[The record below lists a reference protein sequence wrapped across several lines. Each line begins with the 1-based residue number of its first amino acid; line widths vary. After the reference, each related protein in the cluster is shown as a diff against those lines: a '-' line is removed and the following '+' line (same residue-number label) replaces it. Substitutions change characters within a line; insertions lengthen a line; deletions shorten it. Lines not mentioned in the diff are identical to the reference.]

1 MNSSLTPTTHALLL
15 YCRAGFEKE
24 CAAEISAFAH
34 RDGQAGYAK
43 TSDGSGFVVFH
54 PHETSA
60 RVSGAGGIAF
70 DQLIFARQL
79 IQSASLTGPL
89 PPEDRI
95 TPLLEQAL
103 SVARRFSG
111 ILLETADTNEAKALS
126 TFTRKLAVPL
136 RRAAEGRNLIAGG
149 SQLPRLHLFFL
160 SATEAYVGLSL
171 EDNGSP
177 WPMGIPRLKF
187 PRGAPSRSTLKL
199 EEALLTFLER
209 APEALQPGMTAV
221 DLGAAPGG
229 WTWQLVRRHL
239 RVTAVDN
246 GPIQAELLDS
256 GLVEHR
262 RTDAFRFRPAKPV
275 DWMVCDVVEQPIRIA
290 QLVARWLAEG
300 WCRHCIFNLK
310 LPMKKRRDEVLRCQ
324 ELIATTLED
333 AGCPYRLRI
342 KQLYHDREEVT
353 GYLQRLP
360 EPGTRSTK
368 RRG

>member
-1 MNSSLTPTTHALLL
+1 MNSNPTPRSYALLL

-24 CAAEISAFAH
+24 CAAEISACAH
-34 RDGQAGYAK
+34 RSGHAGYAK

-54 PHETSA
+54 SYQESA
-60 RVSGAGGIAF
+60 ALSAAGGIEF
-70 DQLIFARQL
+70 GELIFARQL

-103 SVARRFSG
+103 GVARRFSD
-111 ILLETADTNEAKALS
+111 IRLETADTNEAKALS

-136 RRAAEGRNLIAGG
+136 RRAAEGRNLIAHG
-149 SQLPRLHLFFL
+149 SQVPRLHLFFL

-171 EDNGSP
+171 EGNGSP

-199 EEALLTFLER
+199 EEAFLTFLER

-246 GPIQAELLDS
+246 GPMQAELLDS

-324 ELIATTLED
+324 ELIAATLEA
-333 AGCPYRLRI
+333 AGCLYRLRI

-368 RRG
+368 R